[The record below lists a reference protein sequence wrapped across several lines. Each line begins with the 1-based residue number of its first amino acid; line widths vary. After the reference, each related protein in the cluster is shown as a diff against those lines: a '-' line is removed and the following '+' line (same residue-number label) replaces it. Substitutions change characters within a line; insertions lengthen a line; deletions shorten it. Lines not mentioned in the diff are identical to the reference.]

1 MKQDN
6 YTDNASLQAA
16 VQANEEFFAGNFT
29 ALPESTAEPK
39 GKILGWHWEPMH
51 ETYVL
56 PKKTKGA
63 A

>member
-1 MKQDN
+1 MKQGK
-6 YTDNASLQAA
+6 YTDNATLAA
-16 VQANEEFFAGNFT
+16 TVSANEDFYAANFA

>member
-6 YTDNASLQAA
+6 YTDHAA
-16 VQANEEFFAGNFT
+16 MQANSSQIEDYFNGNYSP
-29 ALPESTAEPK
+29 LPESTAEPK
-39 GKILGWHWEPMH
+39 GKIIGWHWEPMH

-56 PKKTKGA
+56 PNKTKGA